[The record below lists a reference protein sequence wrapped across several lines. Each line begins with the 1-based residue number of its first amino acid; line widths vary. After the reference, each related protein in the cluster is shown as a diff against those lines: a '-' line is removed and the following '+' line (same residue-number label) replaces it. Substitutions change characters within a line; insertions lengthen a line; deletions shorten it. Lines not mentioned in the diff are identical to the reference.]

1 MKTVDILNEANVAA
15 KIAKDPKMSK
25 MLAIAWRHDHTLP
38 RTLVAKLGPRA
49 SDEQIVH
56 AWSKLL
62 DDTLRTNNYGDLSAD
77 GRFDDWLTRLYI
89 NGVADYEDIN
99 GEGGDALGAW
109 SALNKRGLLRPE
121 DQDFNKFKSIRQLQ
135 RIRNDRSYRNE
146 LDRIKDAEHIEKM
159 KREKKDVVI
168 VDNDRYY
175 VVVPLNYGACYT
187 FGNAAG
193 YKPNFCTNS
202 SSGLRWFN
210 NYAPD
215 GMIVSIT
222 DKQNQDVPDGKW
234 QFHAATNQ
242 IVNGDQ
248 DNRHDRQ
255 GNDEKFSKLF
265 PGLMTEIIHGIQAH
279 ADEIKEGS
287 KDLVRGGGYDIA
299 KEIDAIK
306 AKYPLSVAS
315 KVKTDEPEVAPE
327 EPAAEPAADQPA
339 EPQAAHAPVH
349 AQAHAEHDGPGRY
362 SVTHTPTNR
371 TAIIP
376 AHNRQ
381 DLMRKL
387 NQRYPNYPDT
397 DYNITKQPDEA

>member
-15 KIAKDPKMSK
+15 KIAKDPKTAK
-25 MLAIAWRHDHTLP
+25 MLGIAWRHDNTLP

-49 SDEQIVH
+49 TDEQIVH

-89 NGVADYEDIN
+89 NGAADYEDIN

-109 SALNKRGLLRPE
+109 AALNKRGLLRPA
-121 DQDFNKFKSIRQLQ
+121 DQDFNKFRSIRQLQ

-146 LDRIKDAEHIEKM
+146 LERIKDAEHIEKM
-159 KREKKDVVI
+159 KREAKDVTI
-168 VDNDRYY
+168 VDNDRYN
-175 VVVPLNYGACYT
+175 VIVPLNYGSCYSRDK
-187 FGNAAG
+187 AG
-193 YKPNFCTNS
+193 GYIPTFCTSS

-215 GMIVSIT
+215 GMIVNVV
-222 DKQNQDVPDGKW
+222 DKSNIDDVNGKW
-234 QFHAATNQ
+234 QFHAATSQ
-242 IVNGDQ
+242 IVNGAQ
-248 DNRHDRQ
+248 ENRHDRR

-265 PGLMTEIIHGIQAH
+265 PGLMTEIIRGIQAH
-279 ADEIKEGS
+279 ADEIKAGS
-287 KDLVRGGGYDIA
+287 TELVRGGYDIA
-299 KEIDAIK
+299 KEIDEIK
-306 AKYPLSVAS
+306 SKYPLSVAS
-315 KVKTDEPEVAPE
+315 KAESDEPEAEPEVAPE
-327 EPAAEPAADQPA
+327 EPAAEPAA
-339 EPQAAHAPVH
+339 EPQTNHAPVH
-349 AQAHAEHDGPGRY
+349 AQAHDEHDGPGRY

-397 DYNITKQPDEA
+397 DYAITKQPNEA

>member
-15 KIAKDPKMSK
+15 KIAKDPKTAK
-25 MLAIAWRHDHTLP
+25 MLGIAWRHDSTLP

-89 NGVADYEDIN
+89 NGAADYEDIN

-109 SALNKRGLLRPE
+109 AALNKRGLLRPA
-121 DQDFNKFKSIRQLQ
+121 DQDFNKFRSIRQLQ

-215 GMIVSIT
+215 GIIVSIT
-222 DKQNQDVPDGKW
+222 DKHNQDVADGKW

-248 DNRHDRQ
+248 ENRHDRQ

-265 PGLMTEIIHGIQAH
+265 PGLMTEIIHGIQSH
-279 ADEIKEGS
+279 ADEIKAGS
-287 KDLVRGGGYDIA
+287 TELTRGGYDIA

-306 AKYPLSVAS
+306 SKYPLSVAS
-315 KVKTDEPEVAPE
+315 KVKDDEPEAEPE
-327 EPAAEPAADQPA
+327 EPTA
-339 EPQAAHAPVH
+339 EPQAH
-349 AQAHAEHDGPGRY
+349 HAEPEAHHHAAAAHNDQDGPGRY

-376 AHNRQ
+376 ANDRA

-387 NQRYPNYPDT
+387 NQRYPDYPDT
-397 DYNITKQPDEA
+397 DYNITKQPNEA

>member
-15 KIAKDPKMSK
+15 KIAKDPKTAK
-25 MLAIAWRHDHTLP
+25 MLGIAWRHDATLP

-89 NGVADYEDIN
+89 NGAADYEDIN

-109 SALNKRGLLRPE
+109 AALNKRGLLRPA
-121 DQDFNKFKSIRQLQ
+121 DQDFNKFRSIRQLQ

-215 GMIVSIT
+215 GIIVSIT
-222 DKQNQDVPDGKW
+222 DKHNQDVADGKW

-248 DNRHDRQ
+248 ENRHDRQ

-265 PGLMTEIIHGIQAH
+265 PGLMTEIIHGIQSH
-279 ADEIKEGS
+279 ADEIKAGS
-287 KDLVRGGGYDIA
+287 TELTRGGYDIA

-306 AKYPLSVAS
+306 SKYPLSVAS
-315 KVKTDEPEVAPE
+315 KVKADEPEAEPE
-327 EPAAEPAADQPA
+327 EPTA
-339 EPQAAHAPVH
+339 EPQAH
-349 AQAHAEHDGPGRY
+349 HAEPEAHHHAAAAHDDQDGPGRY

-376 AHNRQ
+376 ANDRA

-387 NQRYPNYPDT
+387 NQRYPDYPDT
-397 DYNITKQPDEA
+397 DYNITKQPNEA

>member
-15 KIAKDPKMSK
+15 KIAKDPKMAK
-25 MLAIAWRHDHTLP
+25 MLGIAWRHDSTLP

-89 NGVADYEDIN
+89 NGAADYEDIN

-109 SALNKRGLLRPE
+109 AALNKRGLLRPA
-121 DQDFNKFKSIRQLQ
+121 DQDFNKFRSIRQLQ
-135 RIRNDRSYRNE
+135 RIRNDRGYRNE
-146 LDRIKDAEHIEKM
+146 LDRIADAERIEKM

-222 DKQNQDVPDGKW
+222 DKQNQDVADGKW

-248 DNRHDRQ
+248 ENRHDRQ

-265 PGLMTEIIHGIQAH
+265 PGLMTEIIQGIQSH
-279 ADEIKEGS
+279 AEEIKAGS
-287 KDLVRGGGYDIA
+287 TELTRGGYDIA

-306 AKYPLSVAS
+306 SKYPLSVAS
-315 KVKTDEPEVAPE
+315 KVKADEPEAEPEVAPE
-327 EPAAEPAADQPA
+327 EPAAEPQVPAQDDQ
-339 EPQAAHAPVH
+339 
-349 AQAHAEHDGPGRY
+349 DGPGRY

-376 AHNRQ
+376 AQNRQ

-387 NQRYPNYPDT
+387 NQRYPDYPDT
-397 DYNITKQPDEA
+397 DYAITKQPNEA